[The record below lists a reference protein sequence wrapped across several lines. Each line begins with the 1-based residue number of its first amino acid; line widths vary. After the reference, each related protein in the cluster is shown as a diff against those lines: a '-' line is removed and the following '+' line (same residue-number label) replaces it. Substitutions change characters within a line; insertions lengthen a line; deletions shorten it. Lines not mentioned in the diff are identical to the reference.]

1 MDNAAIGFF
10 DSGWGGL
17 SIMKAA
23 REVLPHEDFVYIA
36 DCGHAPYGDQS
47 HEFIVER
54 ARAIT
59 DFLIHKQRVKAIVIA
74 CNTAT
79 AEAANKLRALY
90 PNFPIIGV
98 EPAIKPAVEQSQTK
112 VVGMISTTRTAT
124 SVRYQELLA
133 RWAGPVQVIS
143 TGCPGLMECVERGEL
158 DTPDTLALL
167 HHYLDPMIAARIDG
181 LVLGCTHYPFLAD
194 TIDSITQGKIRL
206 YEPGLAVARH
216 LQNRLASLDALTT
229 KKTSGEEIFYVSNLT
244 EARKAVAEHLMPGIS
259 HFNALPEETA

>member
-23 REVLPHEDFVYIA
+23 REVLPHEDFVYVA
-36 DCGHAPYGDQS
+36 DCGHAPYGDQT
-47 HEFIVER
+47 HEYILER
-54 ARAIT
+54 SRAIT
-59 DFLIHKQRVKAIVIA
+59 DFLIHEQHVKAIVIA

-98 EPAIKPAVEQSQTK
+98 EPAIKPAVEQSLTK

-133 RWAGPVQVIS
+133 RWAGDVQVIS
-143 TGCPGLMECVERGEL
+143 TGCPGLMECVERGQL
-158 DTPDTLALL
+158 QTPETLALL
-167 HHYLDPMIAARIDG
+167 HHYLDPMLAARIDG
-181 LVLGCTHYPFLAD
+181 LVLGCTHYPFLTEA
-194 TIDSITQGKIRL
+194 INSITDGKVRL
-206 YEPGLAVARH
+206 FEPGLAVARH
-216 LQNRLASLDALTT
+216 LQQRLADLDALTT
-229 KKTSGEEIFYVSNLT
+229 KKTSGEEIFFVSDLT
-244 EARKAVAEHLMPGIS
+244 PERETVAKHLMPGIR
-259 HFNALPEETA
+259 HFNLLP